1 MYMSIS
7 KTRDSLLL
15 FLGDIIFFGIALWFS
30 IFVRYIEVPSK
41 SLFFRHL
48 VAFSFVFL
56 IWALVFF
63 VFNLYGKQSI
73 IFRNKLPALILRAQ
87 IVNSI
92 IAAIYFY
99 FLPNFGITPKTILLL
114 DLVFSFA
121 LIFSWRWY
129 VTTIVYKGRHERA
142 LIIGDDEDVLELK
155 SELSANPGYHV
166 EVANTDKDILPDT
179 KNISSEIEK
188 ADVTMI
194 ILNFKDKRI
203 ETVASDLYKLFF
215 TRVRFIEFQSLYEEV
230 FDRVPLS
237 LLNDQWMLE
246 NLTRRTRRGYAI
258 LKRAM
263 DLAIST
269 VLLAVSSPI
278 FLIVAIVIKVTDGGS
293 IIFAQERVGKDGK
306 KFMLHKFRTMTE
318 NAPQTPTL
326 LNDPRITKVGT
337 LLRKSRVDELPQ
349 LWDVILGNLSL
360 VGPRPELPK
369 YVEQYAKEVPFYE
382 ARHIITPGSSGWAQI
397 HYHTPAY
404 SAATNAVKLS
414 YELYYI
420 KNRSTP
426 LDLKI
431 ALRTIH
437 TLLSRK
443 GI

>member
-1 MYMSIS
+1 MSIS

-246 NLTRRTRRGYAI
+246 NLTRRTRRGYFIFKKGMDFIIAFVLGLVALPFVFI
-258 LKRAM
+258 AMIALKIEDAG
-263 DLAIST
+263 L
-269 VLLAVSSPI
+269 SP
-278 FLIVAIVIKVTDGGS
+278 F
-293 IIFAQERVGKDGK
+293 IIHERVGMGGELVKVYK
-306 KFMLHKFRTMTE
+306 LRTMR
-318 NAPQTPTL
+318 ADDRDKPTIT
-326 LNDPRITKVGT
+326 NDPRITWVGSF
-337 LLRKSRVDELPQ
+337 LRKTRIDELPH
-349 LWDVILGNLSL
+349 LGN
-360 VGPRPELPK
+360 V
-369 YVEQYAKEVPFYE
+369 
-382 ARHIITPGSSGWAQI
+382 I
-397 HYHTPAY
+397 
-404 SAATNAVKLS
+404 
-414 YELYYI
+414 
-420 KNRSTP
+420 
-426 LDLKI
+426 
-431 ALRTIH
+431 
-437 TLLSRK
+437 SRA
-443 GI
+443 